1 MSKLNNKI
9 SIIFAILVTIFL
21 CLSIGHSPIGALN
34 HQDEVIFRSGND
46 FMADFFNLQR
56 YIAERDPF
64 FSEIN
69 GQSEHAYL
77 PIAYLMLMPF
87 NNLCDY
93 AHMSLQDCWDSHISV
108 FSAVLF
114 LLLSLFFFFDSLYRL
129 NRKKEW
135 RTFNTFLLLFSS
147 IFLFTIERGNLII
160 LTVAGINYFLVFYDS
175 ESKWLQR
182 LGLFCL
188 CFAAALKI
196 YPVLFGV
203 LLLVEKRYKDIALCV
218 LCGLILTFVPFL
230 FFKHGLSNVPRLL
243 ENVRVSSEV
252 YGAVTKYQ
260 FGIRP
265 IVIVLTR
272 KFGLSDSASS
282 VFMVS
287 SRIFTWLLA
296 LVSIV
301 LSYVEKRKWLQV
313 ALLSLT
319 IVLLPTN
326 SFFYTGM
333 YLIPFIILYINNN
346 NSLSWEDYFIVLL
359 LALIF
364 NPIQIMHNSLNVSML
379 FANICCIL
387 LWGLLIYMAVANMCI
402 TKRKRL

>member
-1 MSKLNNKI
+1 MQKLNIKI
-9 SIIFAILVTIFL
+9 SVIFAVLVAVFL
-21 CLSIGHSPIGALN
+21 SLSIGQSPIGALN
-34 HQDEVIFRSGND
+34 HQENIIFRAGND
-46 FMADFFNLQR
+46 FMADFFNVQR
-56 YIAERDPF
+56 YIADGDPYF
-64 FSEIN
+64 NEIN
-69 GQSEHAYL
+69 GQAEHLYL
-77 PIAYLMLMPF
+77 PIGYCLLLPF

-114 LLLSLFFFFDSLYRL
+114 LLISLFFFFHSLYIL
-129 NRKKEW
+129 NSKKGW
-135 RTFNTFLLLFSS
+135 RTFNTFLLLFTSV
-147 IFLFTIERGNLII
+147 FLFTIERGNLII
-160 LTVAGINYFLVFYDS
+160 LTVACINYFLAFYDS
-175 ESKWLQR
+175 ESLWLRR

-203 LLLVEKRYKDIALCV
+203 LLLADKRYKDIAFCLV
-218 LCGLILTFVPFL
+218 CGLILTFVPFL

-243 ENVRVSSEV
+243 ENVHINSEV
-252 YGAVTKYQ
+252 YGSVTKYQ
-260 FGIRP
+260 FGIRSIGTI
-265 IVIVLTR
+265 IVGKL
-272 KFGLSDSASS
+272 GLSEAASS
-282 VFMVS
+282 VFMTGVK
-287 SRIFTWLLA
+287 IFTWLLA

-301 LSYVEKRKWLQV
+301 LSYVEKRRWLQV

-319 IVLLPTN
+319 VVLLPTN

-333 YLIPFIILYINNN
+333 YLIPFIILYINSN

-387 LWGLLIYMAVANMCI
+387 LWGLLIYMAASNIWI
-402 TKRKRL
+402 TKWQRL